1 MLLTQDP
8 LYTPSSPT
16 VRPAMGRLLL
26 TFGVT
31 SSLLALF
38 GCEVDQEEDQGDEA
52 GAPISCAAAPTCGPD
67 QREVERCD
75 ESYSSCEAVSLCD
88 QTVYCEGAEDLCLAV
103 PTCDPDSTQV
113 ESCEGAEG
121 ECNEVEFCG
130 EVIYCEE
137 LEINCTASPA
147 CTPDSVQLE
156 SCEGASDDCYEV
168 ERCGQTTFCD
178 PVEINCSAFPICA
191 EDEIESQNP
200 CLDNGEQCREEREC
214 GSTIYCRPALDESLS
229 YCDDRDLNAIVPDSA
244 QELRIEGDEL
254 QFSYTFSGG
263 CAMHFFPGCFS
274 EFAESAPVQV
284 NITLAHESDEPD
296 FCEGIVDAQVSL
308 DLTPLREA
316 YLEAYPGEGGEI
328 IINIVDQS
336 TALNYTF

>member
-1 MLLTQDP
+1 MLVTQDSS
-8 LYTPSSPT
+8 YTSSYPT
-16 VRPAMGRLLL
+16 ARSAMGRLSLAL
-26 TFGVT
+26 GVA
-31 SSLLALF
+31 SSLLTLF

-52 GAPISCAAAPTCGPD
+52 GSPISCAAAPTCGPE

-75 ESYSSCEAVSLCD
+75 ESDSSCEAVSLCD
-88 QTVYCEGAEDLCLAV
+88 QTIYCEAAEDLC
-103 PTCDPDSTQV
+103 
-113 ESCEGAEG
+113 
-121 ECNEVEFCG
+121 
-130 EVIYCEE
+130 
-137 LEINCTASPA
+137 TAAPA

-178 PVEINCSAFPICA
+178 PVQVSCSALPFCA

-200 CLDNGEQCREEREC
+200 CLDNGERCREEHEC

-229 YCDDRDLNAIVPDSA
+229 YCDDRDLNAIAPNSA

-254 QFSYTFSGG
+254 LFTYSFSGG
-263 CAMHFFPGCFS
+263 CAMHVFPGCFS

-296 FCEGIVDAQVSL
+296 LCEGIVDAQVSL

-316 YLEAYPGEGGEI
+316 YLEAYPGEGGEV

-336 TALNYTF
+336 AALNYTF